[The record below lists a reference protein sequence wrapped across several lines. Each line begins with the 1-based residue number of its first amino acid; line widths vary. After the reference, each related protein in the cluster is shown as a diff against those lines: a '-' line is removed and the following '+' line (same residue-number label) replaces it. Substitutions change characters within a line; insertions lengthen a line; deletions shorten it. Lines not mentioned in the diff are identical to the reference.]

1 MKDLIKFSNEQFG
14 KIRALLIDGEP
25 WFVGKDI
32 ARALGY
38 KNPRKTLIDHV
49 DDEDKKAGVTI
60 RDVSSNGVS
69 QNRDVTLINES
80 GMYSLILSSKLPS
93 AKKFKRWVT
102 GEVLPSIRKTGSYSV
117 DRSERWFQTRQGTKT
132 SHRPFTA
139 AIKIT
144 IDYLNQRG
152 EAKPEPF
159 YYGHWTN
166 LIQNACGII
175 KGQRDFSDV
184 HALNRCDQCQTMI
197 ANLLLNLVANRQ
209 ISSCAE
215 VDAAI
220 LLHLNKF
227 NNLLG
232 GQIYLD

>member
-1 MKDLIKFSNEQFG
+1 MKDLIKFDNEQFG

-32 ARALGY
+32 AVALGY
-38 KNPRKTLIDHV
+38 KDHKNALKQHV
-49 DDEDKKAGVTI
+49 DDEDKRGWQITTPRGGTQTMTI
-60 RDVSSNGVS
+60 
-69 QNRDVTLINES
+69 INES
-80 GMYSLILSSKLPS
+80 GLYSLILSSKLPS

-117 DRSERWFQTRQGTKT
+117 DRSERWIQTRQGTKT

-144 IDYLNQRG
+144 IDYLRHRD
-152 EAKPEPF
+152 EDKPDNF

-166 LIQNACGII
+166 LIQNDCGII

-232 GQIYLD
+232 GQIFLD